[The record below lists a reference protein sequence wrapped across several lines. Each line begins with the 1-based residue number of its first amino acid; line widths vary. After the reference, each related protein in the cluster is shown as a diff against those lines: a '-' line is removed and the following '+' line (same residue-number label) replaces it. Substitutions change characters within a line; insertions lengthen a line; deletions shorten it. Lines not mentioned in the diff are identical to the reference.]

1 VKAWLAIG
9 ALVVAGLIVAI
20 VMLTRQTDRAAP
32 APTGKDSIVEDFRAT
47 ERDAIATFNNALRR
61 QRANEIDELELALVI
76 ERDVLEA
83 WRSMRARVAAAP
95 VPATRREIYET
106 LNRYVAT
113 RELAWH
119 SYTLALQ
126 ARSDTEAR
134 PHLDVYHQ
142 KNAEA
147 QDDAKRLGGFFRQQ
161 GW

>member
-1 VKAWLAIG
+1 MKLWLAIG
-9 ALVVAGLIVAI
+9 AFVLAGAIAAI
-20 VMLTRQTDRAAP
+20 VILTQPTDRAAP

-47 ERDAIATFNNALRR
+47 ERAAIATFNTALRR

-76 ERDVLEA
+76 ERDVLEP

-95 VPATRREIYET
+95 VPATRREMYET
-106 LNRYVAT
+106 LNRYIAT

-126 ARSDTEAR
+126 ARSDAEAK
-134 PHLDVYHQ
+134 PHLDLYHQ
-142 KNAEA
+142 KNADA
-147 QDDAKRLGGFFRQQ
+147 QDDAKRLGGYFRQQ

>member
-1 VKAWLAIG
+1 VKLWLAIG
-9 ALVVAGLIVAI
+9 AFVVASAIVAI
-20 VMLTRQTDRAAP
+20 VILTQQTDRTP
-32 APTGKDSIVEDFRAT
+32 PEPTGKDSVVEDFRAI
-47 ERDAIATFNNALRR
+47 ERHAIATFNTALRR

-76 ERDVLEA
+76 ERDVLEP

-95 VPATRREIYET
+95 IPATRREIYET
-106 LNRYVAT
+106 LSRYIAT

-134 PHLDVYHQ
+134 PHYDAYHQ

-147 QDDAKRLGGFFRQQ
+147 QDDAKHLGGYFRQL